1 MPEDDFDLDQTNLDR
16 REARV
21 QRENLIREYTSR
33 EENLSRSLEE
43 NGREL
48 AELENKVRYLAAT
61 IDKEEEDITAVSEKL
76 LRLKRN
82 SKRDKFELRQNRTRI
97 LELQKQKGVL
107 EDDIAATRRR
117 LKKAKIEGK

>member
-1 MPEDDFDLDQTNLDR
+1 MSEDDFDLDQTNLDR

-43 NGREL
+43 NSKEL

-61 IDKEEEDITAVSEKL
+61 ISKEEEDILTISEKL

-82 SKRDKFELRQNRTRI
+82 NKRDKFELRQNKTRI
-97 LELQKQKGVL
+97 MELQKQKGIL
-107 EDDIAATRRR
+107 EDDIAATRRK